1 MKVRVAQA
9 GDVPVILEMLTELAA
24 FEGGAV
30 SATQADLMRDG
41 FGDRPLFE
49 ALLAETDGQ
58 ALGLL
63 VFIPLYSSWQGK
75 KAVMIHDLYVREA
88 ARGQGAGK
96 ALVTEVMRL
105 AVERG
110 CCRVE
115 VNVLEWNA
123 KARAFY
129 EGLGLRHNEGWLGY
143 RLSDL
148 PIRHIQTL

>member
-1 MKVRVAQA
+1 VIVRTAQPADVA
-9 GDVPVILEMLTELAA
+9 VIHEMLTELAA
-24 FEGGAV
+24 FEGGVV
-30 SATQADLMRDG
+30 SATEADLSRDG

-49 ALLAETDGQ
+49 ALLAKTGGQ
-58 ALGLL
+58 VQGLL
-63 VFIPLYSSWQGK
+63 MFIPLYSSWQGK
-75 KAVMIHDLYVREA
+75 PGVMIHDLYVREA

-105 AVERG
+105 AAERG

-123 KARAFY
+123 RARAFY

-143 RLSDL
+143 RVEVAS
-148 PIRHIQTL
+148 

>member
-1 MKVRVAQA
+1 MIVRAALVD
-9 GDVPVILEMLTELAA
+9 DVPVLLEMLTELAA

-148 PIRHIQTL
+148 PTRHIQTL